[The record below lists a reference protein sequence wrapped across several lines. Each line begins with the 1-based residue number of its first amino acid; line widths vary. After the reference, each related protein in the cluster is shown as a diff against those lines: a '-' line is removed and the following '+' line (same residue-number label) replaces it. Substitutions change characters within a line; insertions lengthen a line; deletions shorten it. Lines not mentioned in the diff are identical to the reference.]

1 MSTSKALDSSL
12 ASVVVLSPN
21 SQPLPENGGRL
32 VHLVGEISVG
42 EPLTEMDYGVAV
54 QAVKL
59 KRRVQMFQWVEEE
72 SLV

>member
-1 MSTSKALDSSL
+1 MNTSKALDTSL

-21 SQPLPENGGRL
+21 SEPLPENSGRL
-32 VHLVGEISVG
+32 VHLEGELAVG

-54 QAVKL
+54 EAVKL